1 MKKIMQ
7 LVMMAVV
14 ACFFAVGAGSVG
26 QVEAAALYTPAT
38 YWNGNANYPVAFTQA
53 GVNRYVDL
61 SSAKVEEQ
69 TENVEDNI
77 KTAIFT
83 YDVIM
88 VNEQGVET
96 SKFSY
101 RTMIKFV
108 GDEVSI
114 FSARRNNDGWAQLS
128 DRSFDQPQ
136 YNAAQILAEHFNINK

>member
-7 LVMMAVV
+7 YVMMAVI
-14 ACFFAVGAGSVG
+14 ACFCAVGAGNMG
-26 QVEAAALYTPAT
+26 QVEAATLYTPTT
-38 YWNGNANYPVAFTQA
+38 YWNNDANYPVAFTQA

-61 SSAKVEEQ
+61 SSAKLEEK
-69 TENVEDNI
+69 TENPEDNT
-77 KTAIFT
+77 KSAIFT
-83 YDVIM
+83 YDVVM

-96 SKFSY
+96 AKFSY

-136 YNAAQILAEHFNINK
+136 YNAAQILAEHFDID

>member
-1 MKKIMQ
+1 M
-7 LVMMAVV
+7 
-14 ACFFAVGAGSVG
+14 
-26 QVEAAALYTPAT
+26 
-38 YWNGNANYPVAFTQA
+38 
-53 GVNRYVDL
+53 
-61 SSAKVEEQ
+61 EEQ

-108 GDEVSI
+108 GDEVFI